1 MAKAKTRKE
10 TSADDRSKAAERLP
24 AGTRLYTVKDVAE
37 GWHISTKL
45 ILMMIKTGEV
55 SAIRTGREWRFTEKQ
70 LKAYIK
76 RKEKEAAAEIER
88 YAAEGGFAEAETE
101 TETEAETETT
111 EPPKRRGGR
120 PRKTNG
126 TTGTTEKAK
135 APAKRKR
142 AKAEAVNEGETNNTP
157 PADEGDAAA
166 EV

>member
-88 YAAEGGFAEAETE
+88 YAAEGGFAEAEAE
-101 TETEAETETT
+101 TETEAEITET
-111 EPPKRRGGR
+111 PKRRGGR